1 MTAAQRLSIQ
11 TALGRDVLQLAEEI
25 QFCLNTYRKC
35 DAALW
40 RRFLEALLK
49 GAGGEVMGSPLGLTM
64 QLAILGRIQNA
75 TNDAN
80 ERRTKSPGGG
90 FPNSRR
96 QF

>member
-49 GAGGEVMGSPLGLTM
+49 GAGDAMESPIGLTL
-64 QLAILGRIQNA
+64 QLAILGKIQGEQ
-75 TNDAN
+75 NDGASLP
-80 ERRTKSPGGG
+80 RRGGG
-90 FPNSRR
+90 FPSNGR
-96 QF
+96 FG

>member
-1 MTAAQRLSIQ
+1 VTAAQRLSIQ

-49 GAGGEVMGSPLGLTM
+49 GAGDAMESPIGLTL
-64 QLAILGRIQNA
+64 QLAILGKIQGDS
-75 TNDAN
+75 DASLQ
-80 ERRTKSPGGG
+80 RSAGRGSG
-90 FPNSRR
+90 FPNSKR